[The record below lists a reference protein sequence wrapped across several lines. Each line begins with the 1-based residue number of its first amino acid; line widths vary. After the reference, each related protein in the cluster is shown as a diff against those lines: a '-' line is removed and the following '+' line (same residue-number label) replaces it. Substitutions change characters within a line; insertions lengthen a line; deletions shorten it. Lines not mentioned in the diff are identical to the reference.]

1 MSRQRR
7 SSQAWRDLIEQ
18 QRTSGVPVSD
28 FCIEHGLCSTAFYS
42 WRKRF
47 RSQEANRA
55 QFVRLEPPPS
65 NRSSGSW
72 ISLTTPQGFRLECSI
87 TIDPQRIAEVLTVL
101 DRRARGC

>member
-7 SSQAWRDLIEQ
+7 SAQTWRDLIEQ
-18 QRTSGVPVSD
+18 QRASGVPVSV

-47 RSQEANRA
+47 RSQESNPS
-55 QFVRLEPPPS
+55 QFVRLEPSLGDRP
-65 NRSSGSW
+65 SGSW
-72 ISLTTPQGFRLECSI
+72 MTLTTPSGFRLECNS

-101 DRRARGC
+101 DRRARRC